1 MPKSNEFLRSS
12 PRKRNRNVIFDLSN
26 LIIPVVV
33 VAIGIVAASQTFARL
48 VRHDPAY
55 TGAPVY
61 VTTRE
66 LFSLPAGYRFYNP
79 GAAALAIASKPF
91 DPLVN
96 AVLFETYLPLIAS
109 AGIAVFAFFLASAL
123 RGRGLNKNDGLYGSA
138 RWGTEKDLETFGLAQ
153 DAGVVLAQLHKADV
167 RFKVNPENAS
177 ISLALKREAPL
188 VCHSGG
194 TNTLLVAPTRSGK
207 GVGSIIPTCLNFP
220 GGVIIFDPKGENFHL
235 TAGFRS
241 KFSHVLKF
249 SPLSKDTLRF
259 NPLEEVSLDEQ
270 AFADIG
276 LVIGN
281 MFEEPKGGNDGASA
295 FFDNNAKDILTGV
308 ILHVLSSNIYGED
321 MKTLG
326 GVLSVIS
333 KAAGQG
339 REDEG
344 GEKSI
349 GEELLLEMREAKH
362 YDKNGRESE
371 TLHKIV
377 ANAANRC
384 LGQNPKVRGDVF
396 STVFSKMSLFEDP
409 SIAYATGGSDFKL
422 RDFYDSDVPISL
434 YLTVPFSDI
443 TRIAPVFKTLVN
455 FMLAKFSRGETAY
468 GEQKMKNRLLFLL
481 DEFPTLGAFPF
492 LSKTMG
498 ILAGYGITFFIVVQ
512 ALNQIIDIYGQ
523 NHTFLDNCKTVMV
536 YAPGKVEDA
545 KMFSEMIGKRSV
557 VKESV
562 STSGSRYATALNNIN
577 ESSQEVAVELINP
590 DELMKLPP
598 SEALVL
604 NQGMPPY
611 IAKKVVYYMDAR
623 FKDKAYS
630 VRKVKRLARVSLKA
644 GGLTL
649 SIPNPFAPR
658 ETAAVRS
665 GFAPPATRKA
675 LLAGVQDPKQG
686 LPSQRERLS
695 SPSAAG
701 ESGEKKPA
709 PRPASAAS
717 RRAAPAPAFASPPPP
732 RSAAPTEQ
740 VLRES
745 GGDAGFAAPDE
756 SVEAQL
762 TAMFDGAFPAA
773 PDPDAPSMDY
783 EEARMKTLSHLR
795 IIPLNETPPPMNQ
808 KDGGAQ

>member
-1 MPKSNEFLRSS
+1 M
-12 PRKRNRNVIFDLSN
+12 
-26 LIIPVVV
+26 
-33 VAIGIVAASQTFARL
+33 
-48 VRHDPAY
+48 
-55 TGAPVY
+55 
-61 VTTRE
+61 
-66 LFSLPAGYRFYNP
+66 
-79 GAAALAIASKPF
+79 
-91 DPLVN
+91 
-96 AVLFETYLPLIAS
+96 
-109 AGIAVFAFFLASAL
+109 
-123 RGRGLNKNDGLYGSA
+123 
-138 RWGTEKDLETFGLAQ
+138 
-153 DAGVVLAQLHKADV
+153 
-167 RFKVNPENAS
+167 
-177 ISLALKREAPL
+177 
-188 VCHSGG
+188 
-194 TNTLLVAPTRSGK
+194 
-207 GVGSIIPTCLNFP
+207 
-220 GGVIIFDPKGENFHL
+220 IIFDPKGENFHI

-276 LVIGN
+276 LVIGD
-281 MFEEPKGGNDGASA
+281 MFAEPKGGNDGTSA
-295 FFDNNAKDILTGV
+295 FFDNNARDILTGV
-308 ILHVLSSNIYGED
+308 ILHVLSSRIYGDD
-321 MKTLG
+321 MKTLA

-349 GEELLLEMREAKH
+349 GEALLLEMRESAH
-362 YDKNGRESE
+362 YDKNGRPSE
-371 TLHKIV
+371 TLHTIV
-377 ANAANRC
+377 ENAANRC

-396 STVFSKMSLFEDP
+396 STVFSKMNLFEDP
-409 SIAYATGGSDFKL
+409 NIAYATGGSDFKL
-422 RDFYDSDVPISL
+422 RDFYDSDIPISL

-512 ALNQIIDIYGQ
+512 ALNQIIDLYGQ
-523 NHTFLDNCKTVMV
+523 NHTFLDNCKTVVV

-598 SEALVL
+598 SEALAL

-630 VRKVKRLARVSLKA
+630 TRSVKRFARVPLPLKA
-644 GGLTL
+644 GGRAL

-658 ETAAVRS
+658 ESAAVRS
-665 GFAPPATRKA
+665 GFAPPSTRKE

-686 LPSQRERLS
+686 LPSQRERRT
-695 SPSAAG
+695 PPAAA
-701 ESGEKKPA
+701 GEKKPA
-709 PRPASAAS
+709 PRPASAAPPPPRS
-717 RRAAPAPAFASPPPP
+717 ASPAKHAAPQSAASAPAFASPP
-732 RSAAPTEQ
+732 RAA
-740 VLRES
+740 
-745 GGDAGFAAPDE
+745 AAIE
-756 SVEAQL
+756 SVDAQL
-762 TAMFDGAFPAA
+762 TAIFGDNVDWAFPATPDQPARA
-773 PDPDAPSMDY
+773 PAMDY
-783 EEARMKTLSHLR
+783 AETRLKTLSHLSFTT
-795 IIPLNETPPPMNQ
+795 PLNETPPPLNR
-808 KDGGAQ
+808 KEGGTQ